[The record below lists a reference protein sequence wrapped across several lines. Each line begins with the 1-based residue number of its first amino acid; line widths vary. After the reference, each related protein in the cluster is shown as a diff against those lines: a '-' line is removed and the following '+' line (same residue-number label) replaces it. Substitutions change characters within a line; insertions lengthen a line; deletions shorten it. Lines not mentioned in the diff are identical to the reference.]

1 MEKELGGKVTMDI
14 IGKGTRR
21 KGNEG
26 DAWRMN

>member
-1 MEKELGGKVTMDI
+1 MKKGLEGKVTMEI
-14 IGKGTRR
+14 NGKGTRR